1 MYTCLESAHGVGEGA
16 LGQRTWCPHL
26 INRCTS
32 TVTNV
37 ASNLCHYLPLFTRR
51 SHNEIPISAR
61 ALKPRNIPPLIPRT
75 RIENPQQPKSNI
87 IARPPGQ

>member
-1 MYTCLESAHGVGEGA
+1 MYGHVYMQLRLPQIVNQAQSS
-16 LGQRTWCPHL
+16 LS
-26 INRCTS
+26 S

-61 ALKPRNIPPLIPRT
+61 ALQPRNIPPLIPRT